1 MSKIGRK
8 PISIDGVKVE
18 IKGNEVHYNGPK
30 SSGVYHLSPEL
41 NARVEGSHLY
51 ITSANSRDGLAQKQ
65 LRNVHRVW
73 GLHHALLA
81 NELGGAAKEFEKMLE
96 INGLGYKAALA
107 DNKKVILT
115 LGYSHKIE
123 KDIPEGISLE
133 IDRAGQKV
141 KVRSFDRNLLGDF
154 CDKIRALRAPEPYK
168 GKGIKL
174 QDEVIFRKTAG
185 KGKK

>member
-8 PISIDGVKVE
+8 PINIDGVKVE
-18 IKGNEVHYNGPK
+18 IKGHAVHYSGSK
-30 SSGVYHLSPEL
+30 ASGVYHLSPEL
-41 NARVEGSHLY
+41 NAHVEGAELFVAPVS
-51 ITSANSRDGLAQKQ
+51 SRDGMPQKQ
-65 LRNVHRVW
+65 LRNVYRSW

-81 NELGGAAKEFEKMLE
+81 NELTGAAKEFEKMLE

-107 DNKKVILT
+107 DKKIILT

-123 KDIPEGISLE
+123 KDVPAGITIE
-133 IDRAGQKV
+133 IDRSGQKV
-141 KVRSFDRNLLGDF
+141 KVRSFDKNLVGQF
-154 CDKIRALRAPEPYK
+154 CSEIRRLREPEPYK

-174 QDEVIFRKTAG
+174 QTEVIFRKSAG

>member
-8 PISIDGVKVE
+8 PIKIDGVKVE
-18 IKGNEVHYNGPK
+18 IKGHDVHYNGPK
-30 SSGVYHLSPEL
+30 ASGVYHLPLALDAHVNNAEL
-41 NARVEGSHLY
+41 S
-51 ITSANSRDGLAQKQ
+51 ITPVDSRDGMSQKQ
-65 LRNVHRVW
+65 LRNIYREW

-81 NELGGAAKEFEKMLE
+81 NELTGASKEFEKLLE

-107 DNKKVILT
+107 DKKIILT

-123 KDIPEGISLE
+123 KDVPAGVSVE
-133 IDRAGQKV
+133 IDKSGQKV
-141 KVRSFDRNLLGDF
+141 KVKSFDKILVGQF
-154 CDKIRALRAPEPYK
+154 CSEIRSLREPEPYK

-174 QDEVIFRKTAG
+174 QTEVIFRKSAG